1 MKNDIRIICISVLIL
16 AVSLAAATTARANF
30 NDAAANRTPH
40 FFLFSLGYGY
50 LVQELSPISEWEAEI
65 QRLTADEIF
74 IERWVSLNADPG
86 SVQRGQVLLEK
97 TRNQR
102 AVTQQKLSRFKR
114 WFYPAVTLIGTGGLF
129 LLNWILG
136 GSE

>member
-1 MKNDIRIICISVLIL
+1 MKRDRGIICISVLIL
-16 AVSLAAATTARANF
+16 AVLFTTVTTARSDF
-30 NDAAANRTPH
+30 NDDAANRTPH
-40 FFLFSLGYGY
+40 FFFFSLGYGY
-50 LVQELSPISEWEAEI
+50 LVQKLSPISEWEAEV
-65 QRLTADEIF
+65 QRLTEDEIF
-74 IERWVSLNADPG
+74 IERWVLLNTDSA

-114 WFYPAVTLIGTGGLF
+114 WFYPAVTLIGTGGLL
-129 LLNWILG
+129 LLNWVLG